1 MLILNR
7 EAGQSII
14 IANKIQIII
23 LSGNGDIRVGIEAPK
38 DMQILRSELLNR
50 CRFSKS
56 NLQPT
61 ITYQRR

>member
-23 LSGNGDIRVGIEAPK
+23 LSGIGDIRVGIEAPK

-50 CRFSKS
+50 YRSSKN
-56 NLQPT
+56 NLRPT
-61 ITYQRR
+61 STR